1 MTAFETPAP
10 ITVDVAVAAGN
21 VTVTAADRTES
32 VVDIRPANPGKK
44 EDVRA
49 AEQVRIDFT
58 DGVLTV
64 KTPTGWRAHNPFAA
78 VGTIAVTIAVP
89 TGSRLTGTVGLGNL
103 FGAGGLG
110 DCELEVSAGDI
121 TVERP
126 QGSVTAKVAKGDIHI
141 TEAAR
146 GVLRLETSMGDLTV
160 GIKPGSAA
168 QLESNTKSGSV
179 QNRLAAVDQPR
190 DLVQVY
196 AHTSF
201 GNVSIG
207 QGTAA

>member
-10 ITVDVAVAAGN
+10 IAVAVAVAAGN
-21 VTVTAADRTES
+21 VTVNASDRTDTT
-32 VVDIRPANPGKK
+32 VDVLPANAAKK

-49 AEQVRIDFT
+49 AEQVRIDFI

-64 KTPTGWRAHNPFAA
+64 QTPTGWRAHNPFTT

-89 TGSRLTGTVGLGNL
+89 AGSRLTGTVGLGSL
-103 FGAGGLG
+103 RGAGGLG
-110 DCELEVSAGDI
+110 ECELEVSAGDI

-146 GVLRLETSMGDLTV
+146 GVLRLETSMGDLSV

-179 QNRLAAVDQPR
+179 QNRLAAVDQPQ
-190 DLVQVY
+190 DVVQVF

-207 QGTAA
+207 QETAA

>member
-1 MTAFETPAP
+1 MTAFETLSP
-10 ITVDVAVAAGN
+10 ITVAVAVAAGN
-21 VTVTAADRTES
+21 VTVTAADRTET
-32 VVDIRPANPGKK
+32 VVDVRPANPAKK

-49 AEQVRIDFT
+49 AEQVQVDFT

-64 KTPTGWRAHNPFAA
+64 KTPTGWRAHNPFTT
-78 VGTIAVTIAVP
+78 VGTIVVTIAVP

-103 FGAGGLG
+103 YGTGGLG

-179 QNRLAAVDQPR
+179 QNRLAAVDQPQ

-207 QGTAA
+207 QSAA